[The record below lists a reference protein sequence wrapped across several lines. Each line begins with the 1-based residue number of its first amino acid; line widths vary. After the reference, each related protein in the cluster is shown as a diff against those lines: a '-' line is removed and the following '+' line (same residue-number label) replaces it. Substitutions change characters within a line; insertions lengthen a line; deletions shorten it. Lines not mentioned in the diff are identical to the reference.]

1 MSKRIGVLTGGGD
14 TSALNATLKGIALRA
29 EELGYELIGFMQ
41 GWAGV
46 LTGGS
51 YCRLSPDLI
60 DADRGGT
67 VLQSSRTNLRSSNKL
82 GEAVENLK
90 KLKIDALIPIGGDD
104 TLSVGSALSE
114 HFTTTF
120 VTKTIDN
127 DVGINCPEGST
138 VDYTQIVNYFCPG
151 FPSAANLVAKYI
163 RDVRTTAYSHNRI
176 IFVEAMGRYAGWL
189 TLSSAYGNA
198 DLILIPEIPYDPDKM
213 AEIIEAK
220 YIDQGHLVVAVSEGI
235 SNADGNLIT
244 ESAELDSFGHARP
257 GGCSEVIADHM
268 KARLPN
274 LPSSDFRHQ
283 ILAYMQRC
291 GSPIPIDRDTAIK
304 AGKLAVSAIQNG
316 QVNHV
321 ATIMRTDEGIIPK
334 LLSLEE
340 VLKRGEDGH
349 VIRRS
354 LDARF
359 YDTENFNISPAGVGY
374 FRAIFGD
381 PPKTYTSP
389 SLKILT
395 I

>member
-14 TSALNATLKGIALRA
+14 TSALNATLKGVALRA

-60 DADRGGT
+60 DSDRGGT

-151 FPSAANLVAKYI
+151 FPSAANLVAKYS
-163 RDVRTTAYSHNRI
+163 RDVQTTAYSHNRI

-189 TLSSAYGNA
+189 TLSAAYGNA

-235 SNADGNLIT
+235 SDADGNLIT

-257 GGCSEVIADHM
+257 GGCSEIIAEQM
-268 KARLPN
+268 KTRLPN
-274 LPSSDFRHQ
+274 LPSTAFRHQ

-291 GSPIPIDRDTAIK
+291 GSPIQIDRDTAIK

-321 ATIMRTDEGIIPK
+321 ATIMRTDDGIIPK
-334 LLSLEE
+334 LLPLEM
-340 VLKRGEDGH
+340 VLKRGENGH

-359 YDTENFNISPAGVGY
+359 YDAENFSISPAGVGY

-381 PPKTYTSP
+381 PPKAYTSP

>member
-198 DLILIPEIPYDPDKM
+198 DLILIPEMPYDPDKM

-274 LPSSDFRHQ
+274 LPSSAFRHQ

-334 LLSLEE
+334 LLSLKE
-340 VLKRGEDGH
+340 VL
-349 VIRRS
+349 
-354 LDARF
+354 
-359 YDTENFNISPAGVGY
+359 
-374 FRAIFGD
+374 
-381 PPKTYTSP
+381 
-389 SLKILT
+389 
-395 I
+395 

>member
-14 TSALNATLKGIALRA
+14 TSALNATLKGVALRA

-60 DADRGGT
+60 DSDRGGT

-82 GEAVENLK
+82 GEAIQNLK

-151 FPSAANLVAKYI
+151 FPSAANLVAKYS
-163 RDVRTTAYSHNRI
+163 RDVQTTAYSHNRI

-189 TLSSAYGNA
+189 TLSAAYGNA
-198 DLILIPEIPYDPDKM
+198 DLILIPEMPYDPDKM

-235 SNADGNLIT
+235 SDTDGNLIT

-257 GGCSEVIADHM
+257 GGCSEVIAEQM
-268 KARLPN
+268 KTRLPN
-274 LPSSDFRHQ
+274 LPSTSFRHQ
-283 ILAYMQRC
+283 ILPSQLFLHLWTLPPDC
-291 GSPIPIDRDTAIK
+291 GSECALGAFLLCGGVR
-304 AGKLAVSAIQNG
+304 LATGVRP
-316 QVNHV
+316 
-321 ATIMRTDEGIIPK
+321 T
-334 LLSLEE
+334 
-340 VLKRGEDGH
+340 
-349 VIRRS
+349 
-354 LDARF
+354 
-359 YDTENFNISPAGVGY
+359 PAE
-374 FRAIFGD
+374 
-381 PPKTYTSP
+381 
-389 SLKILT
+389 
-395 I
+395 